1 MRKSIFA
8 FLLTCVSA
16 PAFATDNDTELATE
30 ISNPIA
36 SLVSVPF
43 QFNYNCCLGPEKAG
57 QMLLN
62 VQPVIPFQLND
73 TWTLITRTIVPV
85 IDQGETIQGVG
96 NRFGLGDTLQS
107 FFFAPKPAPGGIM
120 WGAGPAILWPTG
132 TDAQF
137 SGRKWGAGP
146 TVVALKQEAGWTY
159 GVLTN
164 HIWSFAGDGNFPRV
178 STTSVQPFLAYQ
190 WPDTTTL
197 TFTSESQYDWVAA
210 QWTVPLD
217 LVISHI
223 YKLGSQPLSFQ
234 LGPRYFPVTPSQGA
248 HWGFRVNLSFLFPQ

>member
-1 MRKSIFA
+1 MRKSIPV
-8 FLLTCVSA
+8 LLLACMPMPALAA
-16 PAFATDNDTELATE
+16 PTDSDLATE

-43 QFNYNCCLGPEKAG
+43 QFNYTCCFGPEKTG
-57 QMLLN
+57 QVLLN
-62 VQPVIPFQLND
+62 VQPVIPFQLDD

-85 IDQGETIQGVG
+85 IDQPEAIPGVG

-107 FFFAPKPAPGGIM
+107 FFFAPKPAPGSFM
-120 WGAGPAILWPTG
+120 WGAGPAILLPTG
-132 TDAQF
+132 TDVQL

-146 TVVALKQEAGWTY
+146 TLVALKQESGWTY
-159 GVLTN
+159 GALIN

-197 TFTSESQYDWVAA
+197 TFTSESQYNWVGA

-217 LVISHI
+217 LVVSHI
-223 YKLGSQPLSFQ
+223 YKVGSQPLSFQ
-234 LGPRYFPVTPSQGA
+234 IGPRYFPVTPNGSQ
-248 HWGFRVNLSFLFPQ
+248 WGFRVNLTFLFPQ